1 MYRKEEKSIS
11 DVYEEVAQLF
21 KHHPDLLE
29 EFTHFLPDSAPP
41 VRGRPQQQTDWA
53 QAGTQPCAEVITPC
67 GASAMRGIQ
76 GQWHAPL
83 PAPGRDQQP
92 VREAAA

>member
-1 MYRKEEKSIS
+1 MCSSPPARLQTNERVYKAFLEILNMYRKEEKSIS

-41 VRGRPQQQTDWA
+41 VRGRPQGA
-53 QAGTQPCAEVITPC
+53 QGARLLANTQPVPIVSHP
-67 GASAMRGIQ
+67 R
-76 GQWHAPL
+76 
-83 PAPGRDQQP
+83 
-92 VREAAA
+92 